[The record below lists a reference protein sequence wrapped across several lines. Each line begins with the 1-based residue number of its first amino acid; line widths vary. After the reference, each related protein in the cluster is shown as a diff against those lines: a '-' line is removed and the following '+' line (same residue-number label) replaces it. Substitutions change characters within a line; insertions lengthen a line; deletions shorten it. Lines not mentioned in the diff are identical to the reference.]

1 MNGNIIGAVNNPTA
15 AAARGVWDIE
25 ELKLAQQQGIW
36 PPLGLPDPYF
46 EYVNL
51 LLSSEAGL
59 TNGAQNNTFLDSSSN
74 AFTLTRNGD
83 TGQGTFS
90 PYYSGWS
97 HFFDGGSNRLT
108 TSTSSQFNL
117 SGIDFTIEF
126 FIFAHSYPV
135 GAENRIITLGP
146 NDVQSSFG
154 IGIQTN
160 GAINAY
166 VPFSSGGIVT
176 GTANNLPLNTWTHVA
191 FVLSNNV
198 GSLYVNGVRIATSSG
213 WNITSTNNNY
223 FYIGYDTTATVDAK
237 FSGHVSNVRFVAG
250 SALYS
255 GATLTVPTA
264 PLTAVSGTRYLTCQD
279 SRTLDNSANDFTITR
294 VGTLEVT
301 AFSPFS
307 SFFSKT
313 PFYSNKLDGTGDY
326 LLTSASSNLSVA
338 NNADWTVEGW
348 IYSTTTANQCIFFS
362 SNGNT
367 DSWATNHNFGIYKNG
382 SNLLVFEFSDGSG
395 PAYPT
400 SSTLTI
406 SNNTWVHF
414 ALVYNGTN
422 KTITTY
428 INGTRD
434 LNGASVS
441 AYTSPGSTPRV
452 TIGRTD
458 PTVPS
463 QYTFPVTGYVSNVR
477 LVRGSQVYSGA
488 SISVPTSPLT
498 AITGTALLTC
508 QSSRLID
515 ESTNAFTISANGD
528 TKPSTFAP
536 FTPTVT
542 ENKSYAASLFG
553 GSLVFDGTGDYVNM
567 SSQAALNLGTTNFTL
582 EFWFYD
588 LGSSLSYPTI
598 IGTVSGWSSG
608 SVSFRY
614 NNTGQ
619 ANKFTL
625 HWNPHDP
632 FLSSSSTFPSRTWHH
647 VALTR
652 SGNSFTLWV
661 NGTSQATG
669 TSSDTFNLAF
679 GGTNLGWSAWDGGQG
694 YVRGFV
700 SDLRLL
706 TGTVLYTSSFVPPAE
721 PLTAITNTTLLVKGT
736 NSGIIDSSI
745 KNDLGTGGNAQVNT
759 TIKKYGVGSIYFDG
773 TGDYIG
779 TSPSRDLEF
788 VSGDFT
794 LECWFYPLSTSRGG
808 IYHGSAGADYSLGID
823 FNSVSTQK
831 IGIWASSNGSSWNL
845 INADPGGNG
854 IGTTTVSINTWYH
867 IAFVRSGT
875 TWMLFVNGN
884 RDLNLTGISGSVVS
898 RPGNGKVVGG
908 WYDLSM
914 LPLHGYISDFR
925 ATKGYARYTANFTP
939 PTNSF
944 PRY

>member
-1 MNGNIIGAVNNPTA
+1 MNGGLIGAVNTPTIA
-15 AAARGVWDIE
+15 AAKGIWDLE
-25 ELKLAQQQGIW
+25 EQKLAQQQGIW

-51 LLSSEAGL
+51 LLSSETGL

-126 FIFAHSYPV
+126 FIYVLSLPV
-135 GAENRIITLGP
+135 GAENRIVTIGP

-154 IGIQTN
+154 IDIKPN
-160 GAINAY
+160 SSVGAF
-166 VPFSSGGIVT
+166 VPFSSGGIAP
-176 GTANNLPLNTWTHVA
+176 GPANSLSLNTWTHVA

-213 WNITSTNNNY
+213 WNITSSNNNY
-223 FYIGYDTTATVDAK
+223 FYIGYDTTGTVDAK
-237 FSGHVSNVRFVAG
+237 FTGYLSNLRFVAG

-279 SRTLDNSANDFTITR
+279 NRTIDNSANDFTITR

-307 SFFSKT
+307 SFLSKT
-313 PFYSNKLDGTGDY
+313 PFYSTKFDGNGDY
-326 LLTSASSNLSVA
+326 LTLGSSSQLA
-338 NNADWTVEGW
+338 VESGNFTIELW
-348 IYSTTTANQCIFFS
+348 AFFP
-362 SNGNT
+362 GNS
-367 DSWATNHNFGIYKNG
+367 DTNDQPFYTN
-382 SNLLVFEFSDGSG
+382 V
-395 PAYPT
+395 T
-400 SSTLTI
+400 SSGFIANTFYFGKHSINSGRVTVYI
-406 SNNTWVHF
+406 YNHSSSTFFIAESTQPPQNTWVHY
-414 ALVYNGTN
+414 ALVRNGNTFTIYRNGVSSATGTFAGSVTAATSEALIGKAGDVIDAYAFRGYLSNLRLN
-422 KTITTY
+422 KT
-428 INGTRD
+428 
-434 LNGASVS
+434 AV
-441 AYTSPGSTPRV
+441 YTSDFTP
-452 TIGRTD
+452 
-458 PTVPS
+458 PT
-463 QYTFPVTGYVSNVR
+463 QALT
-477 LVRGSQVYSGA
+477 
-488 SISVPTSPLT
+488 SISGTS
-498 AITGTALLTC
+498 LLLC
-508 QSSRLID
+508 QSSRLVD
-515 ESTNAFTISANGD
+515 SGPNALTVNIFGD

-553 GSLVFDGTGDYVNM
+553 GSLVFDGVGDYVNM

-588 LGSSLSYPTI
+588 LGSSLLYPTI
-598 IGTVSGWSSG
+598 IGTVSGWSLG

-619 ANKFTL
+619 ANKFSL
-625 HWNPHDP
+625 HWNPGDP

-652 SGNSFTLWV
+652 SGNTFTLWV

-669 TSSDTFNLAF
+669 TSSASFNLGF
-679 GGTNLGWSAWDGGQG
+679 GGTNLGWSAWDGVQG

-706 TGTVLYTSSFVPPAE
+706 TGTVLYSSNFVPPTQ

-736 NSGIIDSSI
+736 NSGVIDSSI

-759 TIKKYGVGSIYFDG
+759 TIKKYGISSIYFDG
-773 TGDYIG
+773 NGDYVG

-788 VSGDFT
+788 GSGDFT
-794 LECWFYPLSTSRGG
+794 LECWFYPLSTARGG
-808 IYHGSAGADYSLGID
+808 LYHGSVGTDWSLGID

-875 TWMLFVNGN
+875 SWMLFVNGN
-884 RDLNLTGISGSVVS
+884 RDLNLTGISGSIVS
-898 RPGNGKVVGG
+898 RPTSGKVVGG
-908 WYDLSM
+908 WFNLSS

>member
-1 MNGNIIGAVNNPTA
+1 MNGGLIGAVNNPTI
-15 AAARGVWDIE
+15 AAARGIWDLE
-25 ELKLAQQQGIW
+25 EQKLAQQQGIW

-51 LLSSEAGL
+51 LLSSETGA

-126 FIFAHSYPV
+126 FIYVLSLPV
-135 GAENRIITLGP
+135 GAENRIVTIGP
-146 NDVQSSFG
+146 NDAQSSFG
-154 IGIQTN
+154 IDIKPN
-160 GAINAY
+160 SSVGAF
-166 VPFSSGGIVT
+166 VPFSSGGIAP
-176 GTANNLPLNTWTHVA
+176 GPANSLTLNTWTHVA

-213 WNITSTNNNY
+213 WNITSSNNNY
-223 FYIGYDTTATVDAK
+223 FYIGYDTTGTVDAK
-237 FSGHVSNVRFVAG
+237 FTGYLSNLRFVAG

-264 PLTAVSGTRYLTCQD
+264 PLTAISGTRYLTCQD
-279 SRTLDNSANDFTITR
+279 NRTIDNSANDFTITR

-307 SFFSKT
+307 SFLSKT
-313 PFYSNKLDGTGDY
+313 PFYSTKFDGAGDY
-326 LLTSASSNLSVA
+326 
-338 NNADWTVEGW
+338 
-348 IYSTTTANQCIFFS
+348 
-362 SNGNT
+362 
-367 DSWATNHNFGIYKNG
+367 
-382 SNLLVFEFSDGSG
+382 
-395 PAYPT
+395 
-400 SSTLTI
+400 LTI
-406 SNNTWVHF
+406 SNPPTSIRDWSTSDFTCEAWVFPRSFTGWYYESGSPTVVAHPILIGNNVFNSDVNYWSFGIASNTGQVRLYYF
-414 ALVYNGTN
+414 NGAAVYPDLSTQTCVLNQWNHIAFTKSGSTVTYWINGVNGGSFTVSGTPQN
-422 KTITTY
+422 SSGTPITIGAGNNSY
-428 INGTRD
+428 INGYVGGIRI
-434 LNGASVS
+434 VS
-441 AYTSPGSTPRV
+441 GTSLYSSNFTP
-452 TIGRTD
+452 
-458 PTVPS
+458 
-463 QYTFPVTGYVSNVR
+463 
-477 LVRGSQVYSGA
+477 
-488 SISVPTSPLT
+488 PTSPFT
-498 AITGTALLTC
+498 SISGTSLLAC
-508 QSSRLID
+508 KSSRIID
-515 ESTNAFTISANGD
+515 ESANNFTISANGD

-536 FTPTVT
+536 FAPTVT

-567 SSQAALNLGTTNFTL
+567 SSQAALDLGTTNFTL

-588 LGSSLSYPTI
+588 LGSSLLYPTI
-598 IGTVSGWSSG
+598 IGTVSGWSLG

-619 ANKFTL
+619 ANKFSL
-625 HWNPHDP
+625 HWNPGDP

-652 SGNSFTLWV
+652 SGNTFTLWV

-669 TSSDTFNLAF
+669 TSSASFNLGF

-706 TGTVLYTSSFVPPAE
+706 TGTVLYSSNFVPPSE

-736 NSGIIDSSI
+736 NSGVIDSSI

-759 TIKKYGVGSIYFDG
+759 TIKKYGISSIYFDG

-788 VSGDFT
+788 GSGDFT
-794 LECWFYPLSTSRGG
+794 LECWFYPLSTARGG
-808 IYHGSAGADYSLGID
+808 LYHGSAGADYSLGID
-823 FNSVSTQK
+823 FNSVGSQK

-854 IGTTTVSINTWYH
+854 IGTTTVSLNAWSH

-898 RPGNGKVVGG
+898 RPANGKVVGG
-908 WYDLSM
+908 WFNLSS